1 MQALIRKLLLS
12 EDIPFTLV
20 ETLVARFAE
29 MEPIEEK
36 FVQSL
41 VEFISEI
48 KEPMVVEE
56 IPQNK
61 EEMRKR
67 ELEVN
72 LSF

>member
-1 MQALIRKLLLS
+1 MQAVTRKLLLS

-48 KEPMVVEE
+48 KEPLVVEE

-72 LSF
+72 